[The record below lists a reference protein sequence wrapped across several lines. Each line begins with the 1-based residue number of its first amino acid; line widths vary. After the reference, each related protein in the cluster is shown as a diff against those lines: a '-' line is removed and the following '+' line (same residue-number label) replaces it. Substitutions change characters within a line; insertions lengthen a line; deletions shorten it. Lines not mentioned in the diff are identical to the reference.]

1 MKKVG
6 YFILEVDEKNALS
19 LSEDMVKK
27 LRLQPGDKVEFSVK
41 RIISKKEFNRSN
53 ENPLYE
59 LTK

>member
-27 LRLQPGDKVEFSVK
+27 LQLQPGDKVEFSVK